1 MPVNYNVNGN
11 VAVSQAVDLGRHD
24 WSPLHARLEND
35 KRREEAKAAAIQAE
49 IVAKTKQASEEAKYN
64 VDGIK
69 DPVYNQWLQ
78 EDVDAVTK
86 HAVNGLKS
94 GTTGSIQHNT
104 EQAEL
109 VRNAER
115 RKATGEASLSA
126 LTNTMNDIDKW
137 EDWTDKDAAKQAAW
151 VIAHP
156 QDRNVNPED
165 VAKQGANKTPYI
177 NTSKMY
183 GSKIK
188 SFGDATQRKDWAFP
202 IEDPN
207 NPSALRNQI
216 GSDMTK
222 AKFFKPVVGSDNKIK
237 LVPGVSDDMA
247 QFLLNTDKDLNAD
260 AQHQYDLSVQRE
272 VLNRLDKQNPNQ
284 EHSEQEIQDMDRIVR
299 GESDAKRFLLNHVIN
314 NLEAYDTPTRETD
327 RKTTVSAKPGG
338 SEEEKVTVTRSP
350 DKEYNVQVPKERGGE
365 GILKA
370 WSPDTYELTGK
381 GLDKGVDVNIE
392 KYINADENK
401 IEKPVGS
408 QELYPNR
415 LVLVPW
421 TMQKGKKVIMADD
434 KAEVLQRI
442 KKGEDINFEW
452 RVEGKVKYKK
462 ENGLDDNGNPKYITT
477 EKNISVPYED
487 VKEKIGSHTGF
498 DLSNRDLKDVSDFE
512 LIATIKKNNPKATPE
527 QRVAIFK
534 KLRGQ

>member
-11 VAVSQAVDLGRHD
+11 VAVSPAVNAVQHD
-24 WSPLHARLEND
+24 WSPLYARLEND

-49 IVAKTKQASEEAKYN
+49 KIARANKAAKDSEYTPEGTPDINYETSLQETKYKPYLSHVVSGYKNGLHGDPNFDAKTLYGKQDAELARSKANAAVEARKNAFSAIKQAPPY
-64 VDGIK
+64 VDQNSMNLA
-69 DPVYNQWLQ
+69 V
-78 EDVDAVTK
+78 EDVSYPRMQ
-86 HAVNGLKS
+86 NGLVDINQVDANQIAQTSANYVPYIKPYEMYGKILKDIGTSVDDKS
-94 GTTGSIQHNT
+94 ITYDNDNPND
-104 EQAEL
+104 AD
-109 VRNAER
+109 
-115 RKATGEASLSA
+115 SLSR
-126 LTNTMNDIDKW
+126 TVYSNK
-137 EDWTDKDAAKQAAW
+137 
-151 VIAHP
+151 VS
-156 QDRNVNPED
+156 
-165 VAKQGANKTPYI
+165 AN
-177 NTSKMY
+177 
-183 GSKIK
+183 
-188 SFGDATQRKDWAFP
+188 F
-202 IEDPN
+202 
-207 NPSALRNQI
+207 L
-216 GSDMTK
+216 
-222 AKFFKPVVGSDNKIK
+222 KPVADKYGKITY
-237 LVPGVSDDMA
+237 VPGV
-247 QFLLNTDKDLNAD
+247 TDKAADFVMQSHPDVKAD
-260 AQHQYDLSVQRE
+260 AEYK
-272 VLNRLDKQNPNQ
+272 LNQFIQQQIQANPNRNPQ
-284 EHSEQEIQDMDRIVR
+284 DIEKSVNKAQWMLDYVRSNIEQFNQ
-299 GESDAKRFLLNHVIN
+299 GEV
-314 NLEAYDTPTRETD
+314 
-327 RKTTVSAKPGG
+327 KTESSRTQVARPGTK
-338 SEEEKVTVTRSP
+338 EDKVTVTRSP

-452 RVEGKVKYKK
+452 QVEGKVKYKK